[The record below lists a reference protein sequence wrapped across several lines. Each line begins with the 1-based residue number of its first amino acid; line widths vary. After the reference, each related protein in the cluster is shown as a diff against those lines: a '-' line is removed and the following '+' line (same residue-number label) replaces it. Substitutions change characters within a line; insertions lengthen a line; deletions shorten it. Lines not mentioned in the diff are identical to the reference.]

1 MRLKRNID
9 EKLQRTESLLD
20 RPSIDSEVQH
30 EAEEEMR
37 EIYREIV
44 ALQSEKAFKNHMA
57 KYISEARR
65 AREKGERGPLCTCS
79 RPTCALTQGKIPPQV
94 KTRGSELLRTR
105 STWDLVSE
113 YVQDHDGAEV
123 MHELLEEWEQREG
136 DLYRKLSK
144 IHARLER
151 EEPLP
156 AMASKIAGGE
166 ASE

>member
-1 MRLKRNID
+1 MELKRNID
-9 EKLQRTESLLD
+9 QKLRRTESLLD
-20 RPSIDSEVQH
+20 RPAIDSEVQH

-37 EIYREIV
+37 DIYREIV

-57 KYISEARR
+57 KYISEARKER
-65 AREKGERGPLCTCS
+65 QEGEREALCTCS
-79 RPTCALTQGKIPPQV
+79 RPTCSLTQGKIPPQV

-113 YVQDHDGAEV
+113 FVQDHDGAEV
-123 MHELLEEWEQREG
+123 MHDLLEEWEQREG
-136 DLYRKLSK
+136 DLYRNLSQ

-156 AMASKIAGGE
+156 PNAAKIAKAANE
-166 ASE
+166 